1 MQNVTFEVF
10 IIQDLLLPY
19 FCLALRS
26 ARMRATECVNRQ
38 RKKKTTL
45 QTKPHWAVSVAHNS
59 RSGSANR
66 NPYLVKITQLRIPY
80 RWQNKIQHEEEE
92 EEKNSV
98 CV

>member
-38 RKKKTTL
+38 
-45 QTKPHWAVSVAHNS
+45 QTKPHRAVSVAHNS
-59 RSGSANR
+59 SSGSAN
-66 NPYLVKITQLRIPY
+66 
-80 RWQNKIQHEEEE
+80 
-92 EEKNSV
+92 
-98 CV
+98 